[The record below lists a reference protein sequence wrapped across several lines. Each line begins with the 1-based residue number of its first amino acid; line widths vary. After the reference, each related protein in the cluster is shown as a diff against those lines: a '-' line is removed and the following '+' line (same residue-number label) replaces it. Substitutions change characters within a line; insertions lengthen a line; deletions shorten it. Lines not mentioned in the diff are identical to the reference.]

1 MNLKDSVHILP
12 INEGRVTAMSIEQHK
27 GVARRL
33 VDEVWQNR
41 SEAAIDE
48 LLADNFVFAYPSPG
62 ASSDREGYKRAILE
76 PATSFPDVQFTMEDM
91 VAEGDKVAVHWTGT
105 ATHKREFFGFAPTGK
120 RVTLGGISIIQILGG
135 RIIREVG
142 DIKTLDVLRQIGA
155 FPTSG

>member
-1 MNLKDSVHILP
+1 
-12 INEGRVTAMSIEQHK
+12 MSIEQNK

-120 RVTLGGISIIQILGG
+120 RVTLGGISIIHIVGG

-142 DIKTLDVLRQIGA
+142 DINTLDVLRQIGA
-155 FPTSG
+155 FPTSS

>member
-1 MNLKDSVHILP
+1 
-12 INEGRVTAMSIEQHK
+12 MSTEQNK

-48 LLADNFVFAYPSPG
+48 LLADDFVFAYPSPG
-62 ASSDREGYKRAILE
+62 ASSDRESYKRAILE

-120 RVTLGGISIIQILGG
+120 RVTLGGISIIQIVGG

-142 DIKTLDVLRQIGA
+142 DINTLDLLRQIGA
-155 FPTSG
+155 FPTSS